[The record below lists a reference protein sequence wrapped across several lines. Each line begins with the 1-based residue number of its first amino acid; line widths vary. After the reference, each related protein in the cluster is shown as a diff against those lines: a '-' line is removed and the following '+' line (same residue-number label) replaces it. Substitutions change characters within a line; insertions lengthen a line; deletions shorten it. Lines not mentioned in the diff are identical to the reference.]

1 MGVSSSSTILVCGKM
16 PKRTDVITS
25 CYDAFGLLSSTKR
38 QGAYVEHQI
47 ERADGP
53 ALRPDGPRSG
63 RSAPVAGRS
72 AHARSSLGFRVLC
85 YGC

>member
-1 MGVSSSSTILVCGKM
+1 MGVSSSSTILVCGKIL
-16 PKRTDVITS
+16 KKTDVITS

-38 QGAYVEHQI
+38 QGAYVGHQI

-53 ALRPDGPRSG
+53 ALRPDGPDSLRLWT
-63 RSAPVAGRS
+63 GRS
-72 AHARSSLGFRVLC
+72 AHAQSSLGFRVLC